1 MSVDFAIIGSA
12 EVPCGHYPH
21 RSEFE
26 IGYRVA
32 RMAVED
38 AGLTMDKIGAVVT
51 TAQIMGSDYNTEMFF
66 GRMPEAIGARNCKIV
81 GTTISGGASS
91 FSARKTAE
99 GILHSGEADYVL
111 IVHAQR
117 FSQFGANEQ
126 MKFFAHAGSDPE
138 WEVPYGMTYNALS
151 AMLSQAYMDATGTT
165 IEEIAS
171 VCVTCRDWAH
181 LQPNAMFHNA
191 PKLTVDDVLSSRMVA
206 YPLTA
211 LMCNVLADGG
221 SAFVMT
227 RADIAR
233 KTAAKPVY
241 ILGEG
246 SDFSHRS
253 IVRSKVRDVGRM
265 SEFYAPPAKKAL
277 EAAGLG
283 VEDLDIFEIY
293 GSYPFAIL
301 MILDAVLGEP
311 GRAGRIYAAGEAG
324 PGGKFPTTTNGESLG
339 FGHTGTGV
347 GFSLL
352 AESVRQ
358 LQGKAGKAQIE
369 GARFL
374 IEDCAGGAF
383 MDMHFAVLGNEL
395 PGGL

>member
-1 MSVDFAIIGSA
+1 MSVEFAIIGSA
-12 EVPCGHYPH
+12 EVPCGRYPD

-32 RMAVED
+32 RAAVAD
-38 AGLTMDKIGAVVT
+38 AGITMDKIGAIVT
-51 TAQIMGSDYNTEMFF
+51 TAQIMGSEYNTEMFF
-66 GRMPEAIGARNCKIV
+66 GRMPEALGARNCKAV
-81 GTTISGGASS
+81 ATTISGGASS
-91 FSARKTAE
+91 HGARMTAE
-99 GILHSGEADYVL
+99 GILRSGDADYVL

-117 FSQFGANEQ
+117 FSQFSANEQ
-126 MKFFAHAGSDPE
+126 MKFFAHAGSDLE
-138 WEVPYGMTYNALS
+138 WEVPYGMTYNMLT
-151 AMLSQAYMDATGTT
+151 AMLSQAYMDSTGTS
-165 IEEIAS
+165 IEQIAS
-171 VCVTCRDWAH
+171 VVVGCREWAH
-181 LQPNAMFHNA
+181 RQPNAMFHTA
-191 PKLTVDDVLSSRMVA
+191 PSLTVDDVLNSRMVA

-233 KTAAKPVY
+233 KTAERPVY
-241 ILGEG
+241 ILGEA

-253 IVRSKVRDVGRM
+253 IVRSKTRDLGRL
-265 SEFYAPPAKKAL
+265 SEFYAPIASRAL
-277 EAAGLG
+277 EVAGLG
-283 VEDLDIFEIY
+283 VEDLDIYEIY

-301 MILDAVLGEP
+301 VILDAILGEP
-311 GRAGRIYAAGEAG
+311 GRAGRMYEAGETF
-324 PGGKFPTTTNGESLG
+324 PGGRHPTTTNGECLG

-358 LQGKAGKAQIE
+358 LQGKAGRAQVE

-374 IEDCAGGAF
+374 IENCAGGAF
-383 MDMHFAVLGNEL
+383 MDMHFAVLGNEI
-395 PGGL
+395 PG